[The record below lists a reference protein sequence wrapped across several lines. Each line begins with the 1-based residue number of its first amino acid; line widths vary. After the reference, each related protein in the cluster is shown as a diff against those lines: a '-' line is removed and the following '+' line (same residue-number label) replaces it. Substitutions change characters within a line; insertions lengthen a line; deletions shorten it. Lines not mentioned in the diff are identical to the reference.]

1 MDKSLSVTAVT
12 QQDKPSVYPKVDDE
26 ATIILKY
33 PNMSSSNSGF
43 LELAIWRKRYRS
55 LWYIRYRYC

>member
-1 MDKSLSVTAVT
+1 MTWLMDGQKPISVTAVT

-33 PNMSSSNSGF
+33 PIVK
-43 LELAIWRKRYRS
+43 L
-55 LWYIRYRYC
+55 